1 MKIVVCIKE
10 VFNSDDVKIDKKTNN
25 IDRRG
30 AELFINPYD
39 LNAVELALELKEKFG
54 AETYAITMGIP
65 SAENSLR
72 ECLAMGI
79 DKGIL
84 ITDRALAGSDTIAT
98 SLALA
103 ETIRKYVPG
112 CDLILCGKHAI
123 DAETSIVWP
132 AIAERLGIAQ
142 LTYVDELVS
151 LESGKITVKK
161 ASENGDLE
169 VEAKLPA
176 MISVT
181 GEVNKPRYMDL
192 KNIRFA
198 VSSPID
204 IVGTAKLG
212 LAAEAVGVPG
222 SPTVVGEMHMVERSQ
237 GACVMLSGSTVD
249 IARKIAELARAAAK

>member
-1 MKIVVCIKE
+1 M
-10 VFNSDDVKIDKKTNN
+10 
-25 IDRRG
+25 
-30 AELFINPYD
+30 
-39 LNAVELALELKEKFG
+39 
-54 AETYAITMGIP
+54 
-65 SAENSLR
+65 
-72 ECLAMGI
+72 
-79 DKGIL
+79 
-84 ITDRALAGSDTIAT
+84 
-98 SLALA
+98 
-103 ETIRKYVPG
+103 
-112 CDLILCGKHAI
+112 
-123 DAETSIVWP
+123 
-132 AIAERLGIAQ
+132 
-142 LTYVDELVS
+142 S

>member
-10 VFNSDDVKIDKKTNN
+10 VFNSDDVKIDKKTKN

-39 LNAVELALELKEKFG
+39 LNAVEVALELKDKFG
-54 AETYAITMGIP
+54 AETYAFTMGIP
-65 SAENSLR
+65 SAESSLR

-84 ITDRALAGSDTIAT
+84 LTDRALAGSDTIAT
-98 SLALA
+98 SLALT
-103 ETIRKYVPG
+103 ETIKKYVPDF
-112 CDLILCGKHAI
+112 DLIICGKHAI
-123 DAETSIVWP
+123 DAETSIVGP

-151 LESGKITVKK
+151 IEAGNVIVKK
-161 ASENGDLE
+161 AAENGDLE

-176 MISVT
+176 MLSVT

-198 VSSPID
+198 VSSEIEVVD
-204 IVGTAKLG
+204 TAKLN
-212 LAAEAVGVPG
+212 LSAEDVGVPG
-222 SPTVVGEMHMVERSQ
+222 SPTVVGEMHMVERAA
-237 GACVMLSGSTVD
+237 GACRMLSGSTVD
-249 IARKIAELARAAAK
+249 ITRKIAELAKAAK